1 MPNGRIAVAG
11 RVSDAEAGFGIRTQS
26 QNAGWVALLEVN
38 GDSSLSK
45 RIANGAVVSMSAVDK
60 NKSGFAVLGYS
71 EEISGAGV
79 VHKPWLVG
87 MNMDGALTM
96 ASALNTTVHPNSV
109 SQSDDG
115 YLLVGTWND
124 QSVDA
129 HSKDDGWLCA
139 LGRQGDVRWARKIF
153 SSNPDSLKLAI
164 QIPGNRLLLGGYEE
178 RDLQVH
184 PVLLDLPMDGA
195 AEFIS
200 ASGYSQMIDDSPRAS
215 MRLIDS
221 YQPLKAR
228 DIVGVTRIPVPLR
241 FKEIENAVVERIG
254 RY

>member
-87 MNMDGALTM
+87 MNMDGALTIRCIQIQS
-96 ASALNTTVHPNSV
+96 ASLTMDICLSEPGTTSLSMHIRKMMV
-109 SQSDDG
+109 G
-115 YLLVGTWND
+115 FALLVDRVMFAGHAKSFP
-124 QSVDA
+124 Q
-129 HSKDDGWLCA
+129 
-139 LGRQGDVRWARKIF
+139 
-153 SSNPDSLKLAI
+153 I
-164 QIPGNRLLLGGYEE
+164 QT
-178 RDLQVH
+178 V
-184 PVLLDLPMDGA
+184 
-195 AEFIS
+195 
-200 ASGYSQMIDDSPRAS
+200 
-215 MRLIDS
+215 
-221 YQPLKAR
+221 
-228 DIVGVTRIPVPLR
+228 
-241 FKEIENAVVERIG
+241 
-254 RY
+254 